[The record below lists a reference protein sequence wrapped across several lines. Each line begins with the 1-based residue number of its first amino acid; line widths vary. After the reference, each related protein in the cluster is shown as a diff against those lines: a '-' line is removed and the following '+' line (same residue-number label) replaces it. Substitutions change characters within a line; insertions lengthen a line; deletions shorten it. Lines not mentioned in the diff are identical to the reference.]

1 MATRTYSVPS
11 ISCEH
16 CKRAI
21 ETEVDTLS
29 DVSSVEVDVAAK
41 TVTVEGE
48 AGDEEIRSA
57 IEEAGYDIDGVWL
70 HKER

>member
-70 HKER
+70 HEER